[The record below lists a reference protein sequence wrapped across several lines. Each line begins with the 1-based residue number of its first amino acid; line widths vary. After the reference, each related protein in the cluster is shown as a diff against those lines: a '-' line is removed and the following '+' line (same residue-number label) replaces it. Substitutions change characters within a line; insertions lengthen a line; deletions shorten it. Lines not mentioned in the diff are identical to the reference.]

1 MAETPREI
9 ILKVLTEISENGIY
23 SHKAIRGALD
33 KYQYLS
39 RRDRA
44 FINRVCEGTIE
55 RMIELDYMIGCV
67 SSVSIDKMK
76 PVIRDILRF
85 SVYQIRYMDS
95 VPAAAAVNEAV
106 HLTQKKG
113 FYNLKGFV
121 NGVLRSIIRNG
132 DRIPW
137 PDETKE
143 PVRYLSVRYS
153 MPEWLVESWLDEF
166 GEIVTKR
173 MLESFLTERPLTV
186 RLKTDRI
193 RKEEILE
200 SLASQGVTVK
210 KAPYLPYAYYL
221 SDYQYLPALMAFRN
235 GWIFPQDV
243 SSMLV
248 AEACAP
254 RKGDYVIDMCA
265 APGGKSLHMAD
276 KMGGFG
282 MVEARDLTSEKVE
295 LIREN
300 VKRADLINI
309 RPVVMDALTYDKNS
323 EGLADI
329 VICDLPCSG
338 LGVISRKSDIKY
350 RVLPEKIDS
359 LVELQR
365 AILRIAAGYVRPGGH
380 LIYSTCTIGHRE
392 NLDNARWF
400 ASHFPFETESLD
412 PYIPRVLHR
421 LTTSEGYL
429 QMIPGVHEAD
439 GFFIARFRKKK
450 NT

>member
-1 MAETPREI
+1 MADSPREI

-39 RRDRA
+39 KRDRA
-44 FINRVCEGTIE
+44 FINRVCEGTVE
-55 RMIELDYMIGCV
+55 RMIEIDYLIDQV
-67 SSVSIDKMK
+67 SSVPVEKMK
-76 PVIRDILRF
+76 PVIRDILR
-85 SVYQIRYMDS
+85 SAVYQIRFMDS

-113 FYNLKGFV
+113 FYNLKSFV
-121 NGVLRSIIRNG
+121 NGVLRTMVRNG
-132 DRIPW
+132 SRLYM
-137 PDETKE
+137 PDPVKE
-143 PVRYLSVRYS
+143 PVKYLSVKYS
-153 MPEWLVESWLDEF
+153 MPEWLVESWTEEYGD
-166 GEIVTKR
+166 IVTR
-173 MLESFLTERPLTV
+173 MMLEACLEERPVTV
-186 RLKTDRI
+186 RFKTDRI
-193 RKEEILE
+193 SKTEIIE
-200 SLASQGVTVK
+200 SLEAQGVTVR

-221 SDYQYLPALMAFRN
+221 SDFQYLPALMAFRN
-235 GWIFPQDV
+235 GWIYPQDV

-254 RKGDYVIDMCA
+254 RKSDYVIDVCA

-276 KMGGFG
+276 IMGGFG
-282 MVEARDLTSEKVE
+282 MIEARDLTPEKVE

-323 EGLADI
+323 EGMADI

-350 RVLPEKIDS
+350 RVVPEKIDS

-365 AILRIAAGYVRPGGH
+365 AILRNAAGYVRPGGH
-380 LIYSTCTIGHRE
+380 LIYSTCTVGHRE
-392 NLDNARWF
+392 NIDNMKWF
-400 ASHFPFETESLD
+400 ASHFPFEPESLD
-412 PYIPRVLHR
+412 PYIPKVLHR

-429 QMIPGVHEAD
+429 QMLPGVYEAD

-450 NT
+450 TE